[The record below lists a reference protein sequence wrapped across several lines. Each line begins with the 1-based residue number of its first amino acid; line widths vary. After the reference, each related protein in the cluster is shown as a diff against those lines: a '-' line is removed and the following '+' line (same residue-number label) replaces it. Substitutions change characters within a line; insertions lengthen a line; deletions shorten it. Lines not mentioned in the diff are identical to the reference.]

1 MATPLIPTFDVEGV
15 AKFITDHNVKNI
27 LVMCGA
33 GISVAAGIPDFRTPG
48 TGLYAQVSKY
58 NLPRPE
64 SLFTLDYLREN
75 PSAFYT
81 ISNEMKLWPDTFAP
95 THVHHFIRLLQ
106 ERGILLKCCTQN
118 IDSLE
123 RTAGL
128 DAKDLIEAH
137 GTFASA
143 SCIDC
148 KVPFDTKRLREIA
161 EEGSVP
167 RCESCGGI
175 VKPDVVFF
183 GESLPST
190 FIEFL
195 GSGCLDADLLIVI
208 GTSLRVF
215 PFAALVDQVRPTV
228 PRIVINNQRVGDTM
242 FFLCDEAVGE
252 GVNSESSG
260 SDSGEE
266 GTTSRRR
273 RRAQLGQKAV
283 RDVFLKGN
291 CQEIVADLA
300 KALGFGEELE
310 RRVAA
315 PAKEE

>member
-1 MATPLIPTFDVEGV
+1 MATPLIPTFDVDGV
-15 AKFITDHNVKNI
+15 AKYITENNVKKI

-48 TGLYAQVSKY
+48 TGLYAQVAKY
-58 NLPRPE
+58 NLPQPE
-64 SLFTLDYLREN
+64 SLFTLDYLRKD

-106 ERGILLKCCTQN
+106 ERGMLLKCCTQN

-128 DAKDLIEAH
+128 DATDLIEAH

-148 KVPFDTKRLREIA
+148 KTPFDTKQLRTIA

-183 GESLPST
+183 GEGLPKA
-190 FIEFL
+190 FIDFL
-195 GSGCLDADLLIVI
+195 MGGCRDADLLIVI

-215 PFAALVDQVRPTV
+215 PFAALVDEVRPTV
-228 PRIVINNQRVGDTM
+228 PRIVINNQRVGETM
-242 FFLCDEAVGE
+242 FFLCDEALAE
-252 GVNSESSG
+252 EHYSESSG
-260 SDSGEE
+260 SSGDE
-266 GTTSRRR
+266 GSTSKRR

-283 RDVFLKGN
+283 RDVLLKGN
-291 CQEIVADLA
+291 CQQIVADLA

-310 RRVAA
+310 RRCAA
-315 PAKEE
+315 EKKSE